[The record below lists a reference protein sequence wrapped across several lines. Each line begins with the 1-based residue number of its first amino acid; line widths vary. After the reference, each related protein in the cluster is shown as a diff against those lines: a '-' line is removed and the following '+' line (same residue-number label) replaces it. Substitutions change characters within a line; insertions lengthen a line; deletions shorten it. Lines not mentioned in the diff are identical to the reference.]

1 MLCRLRIELHSGP
14 SGLPQT
20 LIPRETLADWAQANQ
35 LLVRANAQAEAL
47 LRQAEEHCEALREKA
62 GLEFWQR
69 ADAQLTRWE
78 RERQAMC
85 DSLEQH
91 ATSIANQAIRSL
103 LDDTVAPKRL
113 EALLQQLLTSQVP
126 KIKAVLLCHP
136 PEIEEVRQ
144 HLVNHGVTLWTLH
157 GDDTLSPQTLVLK
170 TDEGDFRI
178 SWSAMLESFFNN
190 NGH

>member
-1 MLCRLRIELHSGP
+1 MLCRQKIELHNGAP
-14 SGLPQT
+14 GLPHT

-35 LLVRANAQAEAL
+35 LLSRANAQADEL
-47 LRQAEEHCEALREKA
+47 LRQAEEQCEALLEKA
-62 GLEFWQR
+62 ALEFWQR
-69 ADAQLTRWE
+69 ADVQLKRWE

-113 EALLQQLLTSQVP
+113 AALLQQLLTSQVP
-126 KIKAVLLCHP
+126 KIDAMLLCHP
-136 PEIEEVRQ
+136 HEIEDARQ
-144 HLVNHGVTLWTLH
+144 YLTHHGATFWTLH
-157 GDDTLSPQTLVLK
+157 ADDTLSPQTLVLK

-178 SWSAMLESFFNN
+178 SWNAMLEAFFNN
-190 NGH
+190 GP